1 MFDGLRGLVPA
12 SPLHRQVAA
21 SVGADVEAAT
31 DPGGS
36 SSGKAATDVQGAEG
50 APNCGPEQTRGRH
63 GAGGSALPERGQK
76 ARVRRRGTPSGPTQS
91 DPVLATEE
99 RVVRLRIGKP
109 CFGED
114 ACGTASG
121 AFKRSPVLAISLRQ
135 PAWPRWVPGLQ

>member
-1 MFDGLRGLVPA
+1 MPA
-12 SPLHRQVAA
+12 SALALARAGRWPR
-21 SVGADVEAAT
+21 
-31 DPGGS
+31 DP

-76 ARVRRRGTPSGPTQS
+76 ARARRRGTPSGPTQS

-109 CFGED
+109 CFGEV
-114 ACGTASG
+114 ACG
-121 AFKRSPVLAISLRQ
+121 
-135 PAWPRWVPGLQ
+135 